1 MMFFRRSKVIAAL
14 KIANEK
20 LLDES
25 ISQEAQIKRLMNK
38 VRDLQKKN
46 CKLKKQ
52 VEDLRGY

>member
-1 MMFFRRSKVIAAL
+1 MMLFRRSKVIAAL

>member
-1 MMFFRRSKVIAAL
+1 MLFRRSKTIAAL

-20 LLDES
+20 LLEENV
-25 ISQEAQIKRLMNK
+25 SQEAQIKKLANK